1 MGKIPSDV
9 REVFVPQVPLSDEQ
23 ILEAARLWN
32 MSVPEA
38 CRDGLRANMHLIS
51 AHVGTMRSGLVDRK
65 P

>member
-9 REVFVPQVPLSDEQ
+9 RETSVSHVPLSDEQ
-23 ILEAARLWN
+23 ILEAARLWR

-38 CRDGLRANMHLIS
+38 CRDGLRANMRLI
-51 AHVGTMRSGLVDRK
+51 AMHVGIMRSGLVDRK